1 MIRVSKPAAE
11 HDGSGTPMER
21 EAMAKT
27 KTGRKTVKRG
37 KTATRKT
44 AARAVATR
52 KNERVP
58 AFAYDER
65 IPVIAGE
72 LRTLKRSATVAE
84 LFETLES
91 AQFRTPRRVAATFR
105 ADQHS
110 DTPVFAHGEA
120 AGTWT
125 LAKHTR
131 TVNGSKRGRGRVS
144 RKSTRRSK

>member
-1 MIRVSKPAAE
+1 
-11 HDGSGTPMER
+11 
-21 EAMAKT
+21 MAKT

-37 KTATRKT
+37 KTATRKNG
-44 AARAVATR
+44 ARAVATR
-52 KNERVP
+52 KNERVA

-65 IPVIAGE
+65 IPVLESE
-72 LRTLKRSATVAE
+72 LRHMKRSATVAE
-84 LFETLES
+84 LFESVES
-91 AQFRTPRRVAATFR
+91 AQFRTVRRVAATFR
-105 ADQHS
+105 ADQRS
-110 DTPVFAHGEA
+110 DVPVFAHGEA